1 MLFSPHQNEEELI
14 QKNQTS
20 KYSTAKDAFIAKRQ
34 NMQLDFLESAT
45 LVDEIENA
53 VRFIRCSVKEMGAFI
68 APSTSEHVYVDDN
81 CLLEDPSLSIS
92 HPHNLDDVD
101 VHLSREVGNELSC
114 ENSDEL
120 HINEINSSSVSFD
133 EIKGRIARLTRCQ
146 KTVMHYIFNHY
157 KNKDNSQQLC
167 MFISGGAGVGKS
179 YLTRLIID
187 WLNCCC
193 SIVCGKSPVMACAST
208 GTAARNILEIT
219 IHSALYLTV
228 QHGNEPKF

>member
-45 LVDEIENA
+45 LVDEIENV

-101 VHLSREVGNELSC
+101 VHLSREVGNELVKIVMSC
-114 ENSDEL
+114 I
-120 HINEINSSSVSFD
+120 HVSM
-133 EIKGRIARLTRCQ
+133 K
-146 KTVMHYIFNHY
+146 
-157 KNKDNSQQLC
+157 
-167 MFISGGAGVGKS
+167 
-179 YLTRLIID
+179 LI
-187 WLNCCC
+187 
-193 SIVCGKSPVMACAST
+193 
-208 GTAARNILEIT
+208 
-219 IHSALYLTV
+219 HHLYLLMR
-228 QHGNEPKF
+228 